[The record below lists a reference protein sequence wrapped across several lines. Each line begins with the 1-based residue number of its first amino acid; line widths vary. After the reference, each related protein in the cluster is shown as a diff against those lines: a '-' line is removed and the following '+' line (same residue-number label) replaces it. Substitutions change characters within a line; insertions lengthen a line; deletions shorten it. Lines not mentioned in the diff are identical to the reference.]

1 MDSAPETPI
10 PAALRA
16 ESGLCPAEIALHDMD
31 IKDALHYINS
41 YSTEDSVWVPHR
53 TLNNVEIEEEFPH
66 RIRYSNSRGKTHI
79 RKLSKLPNGYL
90 ICGTRAQ
97 STETRSHHII
107 VALHF
112 IDNPENKH
120 SVIHINGCRHDN
132 HITNLR
138 WTSAQEK
145 SDEIPSTPLELFNVM
160 SWVDTPPSDYIE
172 LTTIGGKELLPHTY
186 FQIGDMITQRS
197 RIAANE
203 TVRYRI
209 VRIFDGRPRR
219 DGTRT
224 SYRRFRDINN
234 VEFKVSV

>member
-1 MDSAPETPI
+1 MDSTLDTPI
-10 PAALRA
+10 P
-16 ESGLCPAEIALHDMD
+16 ETDVDGMD

-41 YSTEDSVWVPHR
+41 YPTEDTTFGGGSGAASVWVPHR
-53 TLNNVEIEEEFPH
+53 TLSNVEIEEEFPH
-66 RIRYSNSRGKTHI
+66 RIRYLNSKGVSHI

-112 IDNPENKH
+112 IDNPENKR

-132 HITNLR
+132 HIANLR

-145 SDEIPSTPLELFNVM
+145 SDEIPTVFDAM
-160 SWVDTPPSDYIE
+160 AWVDTPPSDYIE
-172 LTTIGGKELLPHTY
+172 LTTIGDRELLPHTY
-186 FQIGDMITQRS
+186 FQIGDVITQRY
-197 RIAANE
+197 RIAAQE

-234 VEFKVSV
+234 VEFKVSAA